1 MAVNFPTSPAVNDTH
16 TSGATTWRWDGTRW
30 DKVTDGAAGGVLSG
44 TYPNPSFASDMATQA
59 ELDAAIATREPSIT
73 SGTASQYWR
82 GNKTWADFFTDVRA
96 STLTGLS
103 TATNAVI
110 TATDT
115 VLSALGKLQKQVSD
129 NLSALT
135 SHTSNTSNPH
145 STTKAQVGLGNVDNT
160 SDADKPVSAATQT
173 ALNAKQ
179 NTANPASTGAA
190 THTGTGTG
198 TSGFVTS
205 DNVAFTVQ
213 PSAAGSTALYTA
225 KFGTLTYS
233 GSHAMAFPAHA
244 IGTFGKVIWSPSANV
259 QADLL
264 LGAEGTIEVTAGSVL
279 LAYGVVG
286 TINAVSAG
294 RTIAEAAGLYG
305 KCTANSGTITSF
317 WIAKG
322 EIPGNSGTIGQHG
335 GYYIPDCSGVSG
347 ITTRVGFVNDDPAA
361 PNISDSPSYG
371 PIGQASKQ
379 EIAPMPHPGYV
390 AGRYYTPLDHATPT
404 PVGLSA
410 NLMYLVPFAVAQRT
424 TFTRIGIKCTTAQ
437 AATNARLGI
446 YRAIDGVASN
456 LVLDAGTVSL
466 ATTGD
471 KELTISQQLEAGDYF
486 LAVLS
491 NATTAQI
498 TWSLVNIAMRA
509 WRYGL
514 VGSDTADGAADLLMI
529 AGFTYGALPATC
541 PAVTFVGSTAV
552 EPRIWLRKV

>member
-1 MAVNFPTSPAVNDTH
+1 MTVLYTFAVKGSSLA
-16 TSGATTWRWDGTRW
+16 W
-30 DKVTDGAAGGVLSG
+30 
-44 TYPNPSFASDMATQA
+44 A
-59 ELDAAIATREPSIT
+59 ELDANWQALEPEKS
-73 SGTASQYWR
+73 A
-82 GNKTWADFFTDVRA
+82 
-96 STLTGLS
+96 
-103 TATNAVI
+103 TATVGFS
-110 TATDT
+110 DGGHDVLT
-115 VLSALGKLQKQVSD
+115 V
-129 NLSALT
+129 T
-135 SHTSNTSNPH
+135 P
-145 STTKAQVGLGNVDNT
+145 TTE
-160 SDADKPVSAATQT
+160 
-173 ALNAKQ
+173 
-179 NTANPASTGAA
+179 PAS
-190 THTGTGTG
+190 
-198 TSGFVTS
+198 
-205 DNVAFTVQ
+205 
-213 PSAAGSTALYTA
+213 ALYTA
-225 KFGTLTYS
+225 RRATTHYT
-233 GSHAMAFPAHA
+233 GSFAMPLPAHA
-244 IGTFGKVIWSPSANV
+244 IGAFGQMLWQPSANV
-259 QADLL
+259 QGGLL
-264 LGAEGTIEVTAGSVL
+264 IGTEGTVEVLNGSAL

-294 RTIAEAAGLYG
+294 KSISEAAGLYG
-305 KCTANSGTITSF
+305 KCTSNSGTITAF

-379 EIAPMPHPGYV
+379 EQAPMPHPGYV
-390 AGRYYTPLDHATPT
+390 TGRYYTPLDHTTPT

-410 NLMYLVPFAVAQRT
+410 NLMYLVPFAVSQRT

-446 YRAIDGVASN
+446 YRAIDGVPSN

-466 ATTGD
+466 AATGD
-471 KELTISQQLEAGDYF
+471 KEITISQQLEAGDYF

-498 TWSLVNIAMRA
+498 TWSLVNIAMRV

-541 PAVTFVGSTAV
+541 PTVTFVGSTAV